1 MVEVDR
7 PLEYKGDLPYTRKE
21 KERLSTQ
28 MNDLGKAFSS
38 FFRDPAWFTK
48 TLVAGLWMILSV
60 FGIGLLVLIGYFVQ
74 IAQRAMRREDPVLPR
89 WDGIGRKLALGFRFC
104 VVYLVYLVPVLL
116 LLFPVMFILALT
128 GGGEET
134 ATLPIILSIYTF
146 GVTLLLIPYGVCL
159 SLVSPIIL
167 YRFAERERIGDAID
181 FVRVVRQFGNNWQNT
196 LAVALIGIGIQSIAP
211 VGIMILGV
219 GIVFT
224 LFYSLVVTAHMS
236 GLLGLDTLKREQ
248 TT

>member
-1 MVEVDR
+1 MEIDQ
-7 PLEYKGDLPYTRKE
+7 PLEYKGDLPYTRGG

-60 FGIGLLVLIGYFVQ
+60 FGIGLLVLVGYFVQ
-74 IAQRAMRREDPVLPR
+74 IAQRVMRREDPVLPK
-89 WDGIGRKLALGFRFC
+89 WDGIGRKLALGFKFC

-116 LLFPVMFILALT
+116 LLFPVIFILVLA

-134 ATLPIILSIYTF
+134 ETLPMILSIYTF
-146 GVTLLLIPYGVCL
+146 GVTLLLIPYGLCL
-159 SLVSPIIL
+159 SLLSPIIL
-167 YRFAERERIGDAID
+167 YRFAERGRIKDAID
-181 FVRVVRQFGNNWQNT
+181 FVRVVREFGNNWQNT
-196 LAVALIGIGIQSIAP
+196 LTVALIGIGIQSIAP
-211 VGIMILGV
+211 VGFMILGV
-219 GIVFT
+219 GIIFT
-224 LFYSLVVTAHMS
+224 IFYSLVVTAHMS
-236 GLLGLDTLKREQ
+236 GLLGLDVLKREQ